1 MKKKFLSALLVA
13 AMTASLCACTNGATV
28 SSSDASGAASSEQ
41 VTSSVSGGTEQQAVT
56 PSIAWADMEYDDA
69 SAYVYDAAL
78 GEFYDIYQKAADAK
92 SISESYAL
100 QAIAEAKLLE
110 SAIMLPT
117 QSQGGNYAISRVAP
131 YTVSPVLWGNDSE
144 RLHQAIITTEFITTA
159 DRDAMNAKYAELK
172 GTGTYEQWA
181 KDYLTGK
188 GYTLKD
194 TYSLVNTSDP
204 VTWDVIST
212 SQAADSEKI
221 VQTYDGLV
229 EYDIEGVLQP
239 ALAESWEVSADGLT
253 YTFHLRN
260 TVWVDSQGRKVA
272 DVVADDFVAG
282 FQHMLDC
289 PDAPWYLV
297 QDVVVGATE
306 YTEGEITD
314 FSQVGVK
321 AVDDHTV
328 TYTLCQPTSY
338 FTTMLGYGAFAPM
351 SRAYYESQGGKFGV
365 DFDPSADSY
374 KYGTT
379 KDNIA
384 YCGPYVVTNATEKN
398 IIKFE
403 ANKSYWNKDNINVK
417 VQNWLFNDGTDTLK
431 SYNDAVAGT
440 IDGSGLNSS
449 ALEIAKGDGNFDK
462 YHYVSR
468 CNATIFSL
476 FVNLNRAAYAN
487 FNDETKAVSPQSDDD
502 KLRTTLAVNNIHFR
516 RALSYS
522 VDRAAYNAQSVGEE
536 LKLTSLRNSYT
547 PGDFVFLSEDVTV
560 DINGKAT
567 TFKAGTNYGEI
578 VQAQI
583 DADGVAIVAWDPKA
597 NNGAG
602 SSDAFDGWY
611 NVSNAKAELASAID
625 ELKAQGIEI
634 SESNPIYL
642 DLPYFS
648 GSTTYTNRANV
659 VKQSIEAALEKKVI
673 VNLIECKEA
682 KDWYYAGYYPSTG
695 DQSNFDLCDLSGWG
709 PDYGDPKTYLDTF
722 LPDYAGYM
730 TKMLGIY

>member
-1 MKKKFLSALLVA
+1 MKKKVLSMLLVA
-13 AMTASLCACTNGATV
+13 AMTASLCACTNTATNPSGE
-28 SSSDASGAASSEQ
+28 SSNASTEQGSSASS
-41 VTSSVSGGTEQQAVT
+41 VDGGNTQQPEVVT

-78 GEFYDIYQKAADAK
+78 GEFSDIYAKAASAK
-92 SISESYAL
+92 SDSESYAL
-100 QAIAEAKLLE
+100 QALAEAKLLE
-110 SAIMLPT
+110 AAVMLPT
-117 QSQGGNYAISRVAP
+117 QSRGGNYAISRIAP
-131 YTVSPVLWGNDSE
+131 KSVTPVLWGNDNE
-144 RLHQAIITTEFITTA
+144 RVHQAIVCTEFITSG
-159 DRDAMNAKYAELK
+159 DREEMRAKYTELK
-172 GTGTYEQWA
+172 GTGTWEQWA

-194 TYSLVNTSDP
+194 TYNTVYSSDP
-204 VTWDVIST
+204 ITWDVIST

-229 EYDIEGVLQP
+229 EYDLEGVLKP
-239 ALAESWEVSADGLT
+239 ALAESWDVSADGKT

-297 QDVVVGATE
+297 QGLIVGASE
-306 YTEGEITD
+306 YIEGEITD
-314 FSQVGVK
+314 FSKVGVK

-328 TYTLCQPTSY
+328 AYTLEEPASY
-338 FTTMLGYGAFAPM
+338 FLTMLGYGAFAPM
-351 SRAYYESQGGKFGV
+351 SRAYYTSQGGKFGA
-365 DFDPSADSY
+365 DYDPAADTY

-384 YCGPYVVTNATEKN
+384 YCGPYLVTNATEKN

-403 ANKSYWNKDNINVK
+403 LNKSYWNKDNVNIK

-431 SYNDAVAGT
+431 SYNDAVAGV
-440 IDGSGLNSS
+440 IDGAGLNSS
-449 ALEIAKGDGNFDK
+449 ALEIAKQDGNFDK
-462 YHYVSR
+462 YHSISE
-468 CNATIFSL
+468 CDATTFSL
-476 FVNLNRAAYAN
+476 FINLNRGTYAN
-487 FNDETKAVSPQSDDD
+487 FNDDTKAVTTQSEDDQ
-502 KLRTTLAVNNIHFR
+502 LRTKVAVNNIHFR
-516 RALSYS
+516 RAICFS
-522 VDRAAYNAQSVGEE
+522 VDRAAYNAQTVGEE

-547 PGDFVFLSEDVTV
+547 PGTFVFLTQDVTV

-578 VQAQI
+578 LQAQL
-583 DADGVAIVAWDPKA
+583 DADGVKIKA
-597 NNGAG
+597 YDKATG

-611 NVSNAKAELASAID
+611 NTANAKAELSAAID
-625 ELKAQGIEI
+625 ELKAQGVEI
-634 SESNPIYL
+634 SASNPIYL

-659 VKQSIEAALEKKVI
+659 IKQSIEAALDKNVI
-673 VNLIECKEA
+673 INLVECKEA
-682 KDWYYAGYYPSTG
+682 TDWYYAGYYPSTG
-695 DQSNFDLCDLSGWG
+695 DQSNYDLCDLSGWG

-722 LPDYAGYM
+722 LDEYAGYM